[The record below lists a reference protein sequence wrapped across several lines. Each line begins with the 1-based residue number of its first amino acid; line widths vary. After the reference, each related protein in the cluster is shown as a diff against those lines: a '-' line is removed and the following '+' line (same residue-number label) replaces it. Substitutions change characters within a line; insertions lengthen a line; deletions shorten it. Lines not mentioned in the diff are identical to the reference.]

1 VSIANQPNLSALFAQ
16 RFESAEIIGYGGMA
30 TVYRAFDT
38 VSQRDVA
45 LKVLHAHLREH
56 AIIAGHFRQ
65 EYAIAQVLEHPNIVR
80 IHSIID
86 TPQMLALVMELH
98 GHYDLKKYLQN
109 HGKMEPR
116 VAVEVGTQMLS
127 ALEAAHAQNIVHQDI
142 KPHNILWDIAT
153 DTAKLIDFGLAQ
165 RDESIAFARPESAMA
180 TVEYSAPEQFDDFGT
195 DARADLYSLGITLF
209 ELLSNTL
216 PYRGDSAASI
226 IQMHRD
232 APIPDVRVFAR
243 AVPEHVALA
252 LMRAMAKAPEDRFD
266 NAAQMRDALCAT
278 SQVATPTLPAAS
290 AEWETLKSY
299 PLDIAPPNPARLA
312 SWRRLQRW
320 RKLPRRLNTI
330 SLFLLFAASATA
342 LYFAGAYHLPALTVA
357 TLGAWLLVFA
367 RASFSFSL
375 DRFAPPEDALDPAL
389 LDATHNQRQSDAP
402 DQPPQIAGF
411 LQKTHAMTYHAL
423 RSRRIQTSFE
433 RILLTLLQI
442 HDAHPEKQAHTRD
455 ILAKTT
461 AIAARIAQLEK
472 KIASQNYPAIFEQL
486 ARMDTQIARAED
498 TEETAE
504 WIAQK
509 SLLRAQLDQID
520 RDRQALKTLGGEL
533 SGIAAQ
539 LKR

>member
-1 VSIANQPNLSALFAQ
+1 
-16 RFESAEIIGYGGMA
+16 
-30 TVYRAFDT
+30 
-38 VSQRDVA
+38 
-45 LKVLHAHLREH
+45 
-56 AIIAGHFRQ
+56 
-65 EYAIAQVLEHPNIVR
+65 
-80 IHSIID
+80 
-86 TPQMLALVMELH
+86 
-98 GHYDLKKYLQN
+98 
-109 HGKMEPR
+109 
-116 VAVEVGTQMLS
+116 
-127 ALEAAHAQNIVHQDI
+127 
-142 KPHNILWDIAT
+142 
-153 DTAKLIDFGLAQ
+153 
-165 RDESIAFARPESAMA
+165 MA

-209 ELLSNTL
+209 ELLSDTL

-243 AVPEHVALA
+243 AVPEHIALA
-252 LMRAMAKAPEDRFD
+252 LMRAMAKAPEDRFED
-266 NAAQMRDALCAT
+266 AAEMRDAICGT
-278 SQVATPTLPAAS
+278 SRVATPILPAAS
-290 AEWETLKSY
+290 AEWEALKSY
-299 PLDIAPPNPARLA
+299 QRTRLDALPGTHNPAKNNWNLYSPASPPTSSQEGARAPVPLASGLNREQAQRMRFELAKEGIIARSFQLDIAPPSPALRA

-320 RKLPRRLNTI
+320 RKLPRRLNKIT
-330 SLFLLFAASATA
+330 LLLLFAASATA

-509 SLLRAQLDQID
+509 SLLRAQLD
-520 RDRQALKTLGGEL
+520 
-533 SGIAAQ
+533 
-539 LKR
+539 